1 MQPTILKPTA
11 SFTPSSVSI
20 PKHIVQQRVRT
31 PKKNIPQTTVERNH
45 FLQVVRNYVAEFN
58 PVPPLPT
65 EDLKFHADRVVGML
79 KCDPIY
85 RDYAGV
91 LINNEMWREPLAA
104 VPYERRLLLLPK
116 CLRVESKCPAPF
128 DEFSLLC
135 KQCGLCTIQ
144 DLQAEAE
151 KLGYATLVAEG
162 SAIVM
167 SLIQTGK
174 IEAIVGV
181 SCLSVL
187 ERAFPYMEAAAIPG
201 VAVPLLQDDCID
213 TTVDLDWVWDYI
225 HLTSDDKTRRLD
237 LGALRDEVDFWF
249 TPASLEIIMGS
260 AEGQTEA
267 IGRAWL
273 MRAGKRWRPFL
284 AVAAF
289 QALRN
294 EVGPS
299 AVAPSMGTEPSMGP
313 LRRVDRP
320 LPDDLRKIAVAVECF
335 HKASLIHDDI
345 EDNDAQ
351 RYGEKTLHEEF
362 GVAVA
367 LNVGDLLIGEGY
379 RLIAAC
385 QASAG
390 QKAEMIRI
398 AAAGQRELCR
408 GQGAELC
415 WMRAPQPLTQHQVL
429 DIFRRKT
436 APAFE
441 VALRLGAIYAG
452 LDAHEEVEA
461 VLKVYS
467 EALGIAYQIRDDLSD
482 LGTSGETNDIAG
494 LRPSLLLAVAH
505 EKAKDAQKE
514 LLRSVWH
521 RQLPAGVNTA
531 TIESL
536 YTELGADARARTL
549 LETYKEEAI
558 RCLRDLENPNL
569 KGLLRRVLGK
579 IFNDVEIKGW
589 CKEQELKHGV
599 RDGVRGE
606 IPAEAEIAAAG

>member
-1 MQPTILKPTA
+1 MEPITVNPAGSLTLGA
-11 SFTPSSVSI
+11 VSI
-20 PKHIVQQRVRT
+20 PKHVVQQRVRA
-31 PKKNIPQTTVERNH
+31 PKTNIPQTAIERNH
-45 FLQVVRNYVAEFN
+45 ILHEVRRYVAEFN
-58 PVPPLPT
+58 PVPPLPA
-65 EDLKFHADRVVGML
+65 EDLKIHANRLVEML
-79 KCDPIY
+79 QCAPIY
-85 RDYAGV
+85 RDYIGV
-91 LINNEMWREPLAA
+91 LINNEMWREQLAS

-128 DEFSLLC
+128 DEFGLLC

-201 VAVPLLQDDCID
+201 IAVPLLQDDCID

-225 HLTSDDKTRRLD
+225 HLTSDDQTRRLD
-237 LGALRDEVDFWF
+237 LGALRDEVEFWF
-249 TPASLEIIMGS
+249 SPAALDCILGNPQ
-260 AEGQTEA
+260 GQTEA
-267 IGRAWL
+267 IARNWL
-273 MRAGKRWRPFL
+273 ARAGKRWRPFL
-284 AVAAF
+284 TVAAY
-289 QALRN
+289 QALRRDLGQPLP
-294 EVGPS
+294 EDLKKV
-299 AVAPSMGTEPSMGP
+299 AVA
-313 LRRVDRP
+313 
-320 LPDDLRKIAVAVECF
+320 IECF

-345 EDNDAQ
+345 EDNDAT
-351 RYGEKTLHEEF
+351 RYGEKTLHEEW
-362 GVAVA
+362 GTAVA

-379 RLIAAC
+379 RLLGSTRITAE
-385 QASAG
+385 
-390 QKAEMIRI
+390 QKAQMVLV
-398 AAAGQRELCR
+398 ASQGQRELCR

-415 WMRAPQPLTQHQVL
+415 WARSPKPLTQHQVL
-429 DIFRRKT
+429 DIFRKKT

-441 VALRLGAIYAG
+441 VALRLGATYAG
-452 LDAHEEVEA
+452 LEQHEEVED

-482 LGTSGETNDIAG
+482 LGGHGETNDIAA
-494 LRPSLLLAVAH
+494 LRPSLLLAIAH
-505 EKAKDAQKE
+505 DKAKDAQKDS
-514 LLRSVWH
+514 LASVWQ
-521 RQLPAGVNTA
+521 RQLPTGKTA
-531 TIESL
+531 SHIEAL
-536 YTELGADARARTL
+536 FLDLHADERARTL

-589 CKEQELKHGV
+589 CKEQELKNQMERV
-599 RDGVRGE
+599 ADAA
-606 IPAEAEIAAAG
+606 PARSTQVAPPAV